1 MKTKLGSNTA
11 KERKKLIK
19 QCDDLV
25 SLIVRKRD
33 RYCVCC
39 GASERLQC
47 GHLIKRGKSS
57 TRFSLINCNCQ
68 CSSCNFKHNH
78 YPEYYT
84 NWFLTR
90 YGIEMF
96 KVLVKESDQEKQW
109 RVLELRKLKENLQK
123 QLRDLEEKSK
133 DFGEVQYN
141 SRIGQISHEDALQ
154 STNSVKTCYGTAKT
168 VRGL

>member
-33 RYCVCC
+33 RYCVTC
-39 GASERLQC
+39 GTKERLTC
-47 GHLIKRGKSS
+47 SHLIKRGRAA
-57 TRFSLINCNCQ
+57 TRFNLINCNCQ
-68 CSSCNFKHNH
+68 CSSCNFRHNS

-84 NWFLTR
+84 NWFLIR
-90 YGIEMF
+90 YNTEEF
-96 KVLVKESDQEKQW
+96 RVLVKQASEPKKWSL
-109 RVLELRKLKENLQK
+109 LELRELKENLQK
-123 QLRDLEEKSK
+123 QLRDLEENSK

-141 SRIGQISHEDALQ
+141 SRNSENPFEDALQ
-154 STNSVKTCYGTAKT
+154 STNSAKTCYGTAKA